1 MSIIFCIGEGG
12 GVAADIDPCYRVA
25 YPLSFTSL
33 ESKLS
38 WASSDNFE
46 EHGTPDS
53 GRSQDSS
60 YLKIA

>member
-1 MSIIFCIGEGG
+1 MSIIFCIGGG

-38 WASSDNFE
+38 WASSENFE
-46 EHGTPDS
+46 EHGNMAHLTVVVVKTVPT
-53 GRSQDSS
+53 
-60 YLKIA
+60 